1 MGLYLYLENPKF
13 ADSQHYFEVAA
24 AVSRAHRDKL
34 NAALNEYGNH
44 GPLVS
49 GVGRDHFPEDVKEEL
64 RSLAREVHDM
74 NEKGRAAKPRGVH
87 MATIHKLGHEV
98 SHKFG
103 KGFYGYGAAAYGKD
117 AKLKYHSAMEQH

>member
-1 MGLYLYLENPKF
+1 MGLYRYLDNPKF

-24 AVSRAHRDKL
+24 GVSRAHRDKL
-34 NAALNEYGNH
+34 NTALQEYGNH

-64 RSLAREVHDM
+64 RSLAREVSNM
-74 NEKGRAAKPRGVH
+74 NAKGRVAKPKGVH

-98 SHKFG
+98 CHKFG
-103 KGFYGYGAAAYGKD
+103 TGFYGFTPAAYGKGN
-117 AKLKYHSAMEQH
+117 